1 MEAPLEHLSFDHR
14 KTPDLIDATGNYTYD
29 HFSGLDYLS
38 YPHSPNAIGSMGL
51 STYVGSPRLGSMPM
65 AEYGTYTS
73 GGSYVATSSPSRP
86 YTPSS
91 GIYPAALS
99 NLSAG
104 ELSSDSMQSGRR
116 SRSGSGRGQSPSP
129 SVPRAHRFNP
139 IAVPPSR
146 IRERVTKKKSK
157 SSDSDD
163 DDDFQPAT
171 PPANET
177 GPSRRREEIRRQR
190 IESEQRRR
198 DELREGYRR
207 LKDSLPVS
215 NQKSSKVSL
224 LDRATTHIKY
234 LEMTQSQLSMRLQS
248 AENETQRLRQV
259 NEALMLGTAEQRQ
272 AVAAAAVAAVSQQHS
287 SVF

>member
-1 MEAPLEHLSFDHR
+1 MPIA
-14 KTPDLIDATGNYTYD
+14 A
-29 HFSGLDYLS
+29 DYPS
-38 YPHSPNAIGSMGL
+38 
-51 STYVGSPRLGSMPM
+51 
-65 AEYGTYTS
+65 YTS
-73 GGSYVATSSPSRP
+73 GGSYVATPSRP

-91 GIYPAALS
+91 GVYPAALA
-99 NLSAG
+99 NLSPG

-116 SRSGSGRGQSPSP
+116 SRGTVRSPSP
-129 SVPRAHRFNP
+129 PVTRNVRYNP
-139 IAVPPSR
+139 IAQPQS
-146 IRERVTKKKSK
+146 RVTRDRSKKKAK

-163 DDDFQPAT
+163 DDDFQPVT
-171 PPANET
+171 PPSHET

-234 LEMTQSQLSMRLQS
+234 LEMTQSQLSMRLQQ
-248 AENETQRLRQV
+248 AESETQRLRQ
-259 NEALMLGTAEQRQ
+259 
-272 AVAAAAVAAVSQQHS
+272 
-287 SVF
+287 

>member
-1 MEAPLEHLSFDHR
+1 MP
-14 KTPDLIDATGNYTYD
+14 IAT
-29 HFSGLDYLS
+29 DYPS
-38 YPHSPNAIGSMGL
+38 
-51 STYVGSPRLGSMPM
+51 
-65 AEYGTYTS
+65 YTS
-73 GGSYVATSSPSRP
+73 GGSYVATPSRP

-91 GIYPAALS
+91 GVYPAALAS
-99 NLSAG
+99 LSPG

-116 SRSGSGRGQSPSP
+116 SRGPVRSPSP
-129 SVPRAHRFNP
+129 PVSRNVRYNP
-139 IAVPPSR
+139 IAQPPSR
-146 IRERVTKKKSK
+146 VTRDRTKKKSK

-163 DDDFQPAT
+163 DDDFQPIT
-171 PPANET
+171 PPSHET

-234 LEMTQSQLSMRLQS
+234 LEMTQSQLSMRLQQ
-248 AENETQRLRQV
+248 AEAETQRLRQ
-259 NEALMLGTAEQRQ
+259 
-272 AVAAAAVAAVSQQHS
+272 
-287 SVF
+287 

>member
-1 MEAPLEHLSFDHR
+1 MEAPLEHLTFEHR
-14 KTPDLIDATGNYTYD
+14 KTPELMDPSSVYAYD
-29 HFSGLDYLS
+29 SYSGLEYMGF
-38 YPHSPNAIGSMGL
+38 PNSPSAIGNIGL
-51 STYVGSPRLGSMPM
+51 ATYVPSPRLGSMPI
-65 AEYGTYTS
+65 AADYPSYTS
-73 GGSYVATSSPSRP
+73 GGSYVATPSRP

-91 GIYPAALS
+91 GVYPAALAS
-99 NLSAG
+99 LSPG

-116 SRSGSGRGQSPSP
+116 SRGPVRSPSP
-129 SVPRAHRFNP
+129 PMTRSTRYNP
-139 IAVPPSR
+139 IAQPPSR
-146 IRERVTKKKSK
+146 VTRDRTKKKSK

-163 DDDFQPAT
+163 DDDFQPIT
-171 PPANET
+171 PPSHET

-234 LEMTQSQLSMRLQS
+234 LEMTQSQLSMRLQQ
-248 AENETQRLRQV
+248 AEAETQRLRQV

-272 AVAAAAVAAVSQQHS
+272 AVAAAAVAAVSQHT

>member
-1 MEAPLEHLSFDHR
+1 MEASLDHLTFEPR
-14 KTPDLIDATGNYTYD
+14 KTPELMDPSSVYTYD
-29 HFSGLDYLS
+29 SYSGLEYMGF
-38 YPHSPNAIGSMGL
+38 PNSPAAIGSIGRQFASDLASVPL
-51 STYVGSPRLGSMPM
+51 SNHDLFSVATYDPSPRLGSMPI
-65 AEYGTYTS
+65 AADYPSYAS
-73 GGSYVATSSPSRP
+73 GGSYVATPSRP

-91 GIYPAALS
+91 GVYTAALA
-99 NLSAG
+99 NLSPG

-116 SRSGSGRGQSPSP
+116 SRGTVRSPSP
-129 SVPRAHRFNP
+129 PLSRNVRYNP
-139 IAVPPSR
+139 IAQPPSR
-146 IRERVTKKKSK
+146 VTRDRSKKKSK

-163 DDDFQPAT
+163 DDDFQPVT
-171 PPANET
+171 PPPHET

-234 LEMTQSQLSMRLQS
+234 LEMTQSQLSMRLQQ
-248 AENETQRLRQV
+248 AESETQRLRQ
-259 NEALMLGTAEQRQ
+259 
-272 AVAAAAVAAVSQQHS
+272 
-287 SVF
+287 

>member
-1 MEAPLEHLSFDHR
+1 MPLGV
-14 KTPDLIDATGNYTYD
+14 TP
-29 HFSGLDYLS
+29 HPFSGLDYLP

-51 STYVGSPRLGSMPM
+51 STYVSSPRLGSMSMP
-65 AEYGTYTS
+65 EYGTYTS
-73 GGSYVATSSPSRP
+73 GGSYVATSPSRP

-91 GIYPAALS
+91 GVYPAALS

-104 ELSSDSMQSGRR
+104 ELSSDSMQSARRGRV
-116 SRSGSGRGQSPSP
+116 GGVQSPSP
-129 SVPRAHRFNP
+129 TVPRSHRFNP
-139 IAVPPSR
+139 IAAPASR
-146 IRERVTKKKSK
+146 TRERTKKKSK

-163 DDDFQPAT
+163 DDDFQPPT
-171 PPANET
+171 PPANEG